1 MKKNHIYIYN
11 KQVSLVSSNAGE
23 ISIDSEIKSIIT
35 KSKLPN
41 NLITKKLQLDK
52 IKRNDLDL
60 LSKKNI
66 DNSINSMNKL
76 NSKRTHLPDDL
87 NNNYD
92 KEEKNNDIDSIYNK
106 SKKPEIVED
115 NIHKNISV
123 RKGKIQKT
131 INIFST
137 NKKNKNI
144 TIYPIDSMKENM
156 IDKNNKRDKEHFH
169 KKNMNDNF
177 NLDNIYGSEREL
189 KEDEKTNKEKNE
201 EEIEEERNQKLVKLY
216 DMITGYNIEQKISY
230 DNLKSFFFNEIPEDK
245 TLITN
250 INIRNSEFNNNN
262 NNPNI
267 KNINSQFNLNNSN
280 NEDLIESIKTYDF
293 DLEILRNHQK
303 YYFGKVIRYFPY
315 VIVKIY
321 ISDNF
326 TRYNEISQQRVKE
339 SNFFCVGKIES
350 NIVRNEFNIYKGN
363 DKSTYEKILNI
374 TYNINLFGL
383 FGVRVMTVNKYIN
396 NKLLT
401 SYKNELPK
409 WDNEYK
415 FYKLNFN
422 GRVKLIC
429 KKNFILKQKEE
440 NILQCGKI
448 DDNSFALDFISP
460 LSPFEAFCISITSLV
475 NKKACE

>member
-1 MKKNHIYIYN
+1 MKKNHIFIYN

-23 ISIDSEIKSIIT
+23 ISIDSEIKNIIT

-52 IKRNDLDL
+52 IRRNDLDL
-60 LSKKNI
+60 ISKKNI

-76 NSKRTHLPDDL
+76 NTKRTHLPDDL
-87 NNNYD
+87 NNNND
-92 KEEKNNDIDSIYNK
+92 KEDKNNDIDSIYNK
-106 SKKPEIVED
+106 SKKPEMIDD
-115 NIHKNISV
+115 NVYKNISV

-144 TIYPIDSMKENM
+144 TIYPFDSMKENM
-156 IDKNNKRDKEHFH
+156 INNNNKRNKEHFQ
-169 KKNMNDNF
+169 KKNVNDNF

-189 KEDEKTNKEKNE
+189 KEDEKSNKEKNE
-201 EEIEEERNQKLVKLY
+201 EDLEEERNQKLVKLY
-216 DMITGYNIEQKISY
+216 DMITGYNIDQKISY

-262 NNPNI
+262 NSNI
-267 KNINSQFNLNNSN
+267 KNINSEFNLNNSN
-280 NEDLIESIKTYDF
+280 NEDLIESLKTYDF

-315 VIVKIY
+315 VSVKIY

-326 TRYNEISQQRVKE
+326 TRNNEINQQRVSE

-363 DKSTYEKILNI
+363 DKSNYEKILNI
-374 TYNINLFGL
+374 VYNINLFGL
-383 FGVRVMTVNKYIN
+383 FGVRVMTVNKYKN
-396 NKLLT
+396 NKLII

-409 WDNEYK
+409 WDNDYK
-415 FYKLNFN
+415 FYKINFN

-429 KKNFILKQKEE
+429 KKNFILKQNEE

-448 DDNSFALDFISP
+448 DDNCFALDFISP

>member
-1 MKKNHIYIYN
+1 MKKNHIFIYN
-11 KQVSLVSSNAGE
+11 KQKVSLVSSNAGE
-23 ISIDSEIKSIIT
+23 ISTDSELKNIIT

-41 NLITKKLQLDK
+41 NIMARKLQLDK
-52 IKRNDLDL
+52 IKRNELDL
-60 LSKKNI
+60 ISKKNI

-76 NSKRTHLPDDL
+76 NTKRTHLPDDL
-87 NNNYD
+87 NNNA
-92 KEEKNNDIDSIYNK
+92 KEEKNKDIDSIYNK
-106 SKKPEIVED
+106 NKKPEIIDD
-115 NIHKNISV
+115 NAFINIAT

-131 INIFST
+131 IHIFPT

-144 TIYPIDSMKENM
+144 TIYPVDSVKENM
-156 IDKNNKRDKEHFH
+156 VDNKNKKGRQYFHKNNE
-169 KKNMNDNF
+169 NNNF
-177 NLDNIYGSEREL
+177 SFDNIYGSEREL
-189 KEDEKTNKEKNE
+189 KEDEKTNKERNE
-201 EEIEEERNQKLVKLY
+201 EDLAEERNKKLLKLY

-230 DNLKSFFFNEIPEDK
+230 DNLKSFCFSEIPEDK

-250 INIRNSEFNNNN
+250 INIRTSEFNNNN
-262 NNPNI
+262 NNS
-267 KNINSQFNLNNSN
+267 NINTLNIQPNFNNIQ
-280 NEDLIESIKTYDF
+280 NEDLLESIKTYDF

-303 YYFGKVIRYFPY
+303 YYFGKVMRYFPY
-315 VIVKIY
+315 LIVKIY
-321 ISDNF
+321 ISDNL

-363 DKSTYEKILNI
+363 DKSNYEKILNI
-374 TYNINLFGL
+374 VYNINLFGL
-383 FGVRVMTVNKYIN
+383 FGVRVMTVNKYKD

-429 KKNFILKQKEE
+429 KKNFILKQNEE

-460 LSPFEAFCISITSLV
+460 LSPFESFCISITSLV

>member
-1 MKKNHIYIYN
+1 MRKNNIYIYN

-23 ISIDSEIKSIIT
+23 ISTDSEIKNIMA

-52 IKRNDLDL
+52 IKRHDYDLI
-60 LSKKNI
+60 SKKNI

-76 NSKRTHLPDDL
+76 NTKRTHLPEEL
-87 NNNYD
+87 NNNNNE
-92 KEEKNNDIDSIYNK
+92 KEENNDIDGIYNK
-106 SKKPEIVED
+106 NKKPEIIDD
-115 NIHKNISV
+115 NIYKNISV

-156 IDKNNKRDKEHFH
+156 IDNKNKRNKEHFH
-169 KKNMNDNF
+169 KKNVNDNF
-177 NLDNIYGSEREL
+177 NLDNIYGSERIL
-189 KEDEKTNKEKNE
+189 KEDEQTNKEK
-201 EEIEEERNQKLVKLY
+201 IEEELEEEKNQKLIELY
-216 DMITGYNIEQKISY
+216 DMITAYNIEQKISY
-230 DNLKSFFFNEIPEDK
+230 DNLKLFFFNEIPEDK
-245 TLITN
+245 TLFTN

-262 NNPNI
+262 NNSNI
-267 KNINSQFNLNNSN
+267 KNINTEFNFSNNK
-280 NEDLIESIKTYDF
+280 NEDLIENIKTYDF

-303 YYFGKVIRYFPY
+303 YYFGKAIRYFPY
-315 VIVKIY
+315 VTVKIY

-363 DKSTYEKILNI
+363 DKSNYEKILNI
-374 TYNINLFGL
+374 IYNINLFGL
-383 FGVRVMTVNKYIN
+383 FGVRVMTVNKYKN

-429 KKNFILKQKEE
+429 KKNFILKKKEE

-460 LSPFEAFCISITSLV
+460 LSPFEAFCISITSLI